1 MNGTL
6 EIPCAGALHHLARL
20 RGNMLL
26 YGTALSEAIARGYS
40 AFSFGRSS
48 ADSGTF
54 TFKKNW
60 GATASPL
67 PYHYLLAPG
76 EAVPTMRPDNPRY
89 AKVIAAW
96 QHLPVPVATALGPRI
111 VRYLP

>member
-1 MNGTL
+1 
-6 EIPCAGALHHLARL
+6 
-20 RGNMLL
+20 MLL